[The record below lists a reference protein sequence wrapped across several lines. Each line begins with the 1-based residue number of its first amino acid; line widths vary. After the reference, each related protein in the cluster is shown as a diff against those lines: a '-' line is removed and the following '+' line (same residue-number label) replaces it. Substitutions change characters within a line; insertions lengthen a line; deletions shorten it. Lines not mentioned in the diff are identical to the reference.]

1 MKKVFF
7 VLTIMVSFFIG
18 VNSVSAMQIFVR
30 TLSDRYAFDVEP
42 TDTILNFKAK
52 ILDKLA
58 IPVKNQ
64 VLIFPND
71 ELENDKTFEYY
82 NIQAE
87 ATIHLVEKYDIIV
100 NQTTNGT
107 ITADESMSR
116 INHTITLTVSPDN
129 GYKLK
134 SIATTPTVEITK
146 VNDTT
151 YTFIM
156 PDEAI
161 SIDAEF
167 QDKYSYLILDGADS
181 EFNTNIPKDIVITI
195 DGDYTLLDKVYVD
208 DKVLSTDN
216 YNVKEGSTIIT
227 LKSNYLNSL
236 TKKTHT
242 LKVTYTNGKEV
253 NTTFTIKDIIKNP
266 ETNDTIINYITIS
279 FIALISLLVSSKY
292 IKRI

>member
-7 VLTIMVSFFIG
+7 VLVIMVSFFIG
-18 VNSVSAMQIFVR
+18 INSVSAMQIFVR

-82 NIQAE
+82 NIQAQ
-87 ATIHLVEKYDIIV
+87 ATIHLVAKYDIIV
-100 NQTTNGT
+100 HQTTNGT
-107 ITADESMSR
+107 ITADES
-116 INHTITLTVSPDN
+116 ISP
-129 GYKLK
+129 
-134 SIATTPTVEITK
+134 

-216 YNVKEGSTIIT
+216 YNNKKRRTIIT

-266 ETNDTIINYITIS
+266 ETNDNIINYITIG
-279 FIALISLLVSSKY
+279 FISLISLLVSSKY
-292 IKRI
+292 IKKRLL